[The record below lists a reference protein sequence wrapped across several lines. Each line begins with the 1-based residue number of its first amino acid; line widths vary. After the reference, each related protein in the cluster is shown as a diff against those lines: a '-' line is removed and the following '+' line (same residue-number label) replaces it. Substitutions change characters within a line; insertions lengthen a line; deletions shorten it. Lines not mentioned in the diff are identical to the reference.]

1 MIKNNS
7 LERYSRHIVL
17 KQIGGQGQKLLK
29 ESKVLIIGIGG
40 LGSPVLQYLASSGIG
55 EIGLADDDKIDISN
69 LHRQTIFSMKDIGL
83 YKVSKGKSFI
93 KAINPDIKINV
104 HRNRISKV
112 NAEKI
117 IKNYDLIIDCTDN
130 HLSRLIINDMCF
142 EKKKILVSAS
152 IAGFFG
158 QVSTYKAF
166 EKDNN
171 GVPNP
176 SYRCLKIKYND
187 EGDCDYHGVLGS
199 VAGIIGSIQATEVI
213 KQIVREKEDLVG
225 KLLIFDGLSYKMK
238 LIKINWDPSNP
249 LNGTMN

>member
-55 EIGLADDDKIDISN
+55 EIGLADDGKVDISN
-69 LHRQTIFSMKDIGL
+69 LHRQTIFSMRDIGL

-93 KAINPDIKINV
+93 KAINPDIKIKV
-104 HRNRISKV
+104 HRNRISEE

-130 HLSRLIINDMCF
+130 FETRTLINKISLLHRIPLITGAALKF
-142 EKKKILVSAS
+142 E
-152 IAGFFG
+152 G
-158 QVSTYKAF
+158 QVAVS
-166 EKDNN
+166 
-171 GVPNP
+171 
-176 SYRCLKIKYND
+176 
-187 EGDCDYHGVLGS
+187 
-199 VAGIIGSIQATEVI
+199 
-213 KQIVREKEDLVG
+213 
-225 KLLIFDGLSYKMK
+225 
-238 LIKINWDPSNP
+238 
-249 LNGTMN
+249 

>member
-55 EIGLADDDKIDISN
+55 EIGLADDDKVDISN
-69 LHRQTIFSMKDIGL
+69 LHRQTIFSMRDIGL

-93 KAINPDIKINV
+93 KAINPDIKIKV
-104 HRNRISKV
+104 HRNRISEE

-117 IKNYDLIIDCTDN
+117 IKDYDLIVDCTDN

-152 IAGFFG
+152 I
-158 QVSTYKAF
+158 
-166 EKDNN
+166 
-171 GVPNP
+171 
-176 SYRCLKIKYND
+176 C
-187 EGDCDYHGVLGS
+187 
-199 VAGIIGSIQATEVI
+199 GIFWT
-213 KQIVREKEDLVG
+213 DFYL
-225 KLLIFDGLSYKMK
+225 
-238 LIKINWDPSNP
+238 
-249 LNGTMN
+249 

>member
-1 MIKNNS
+1 MIKNKS

-55 EIGLADDDKIDISN
+55 EIGLADDDKVDISN

-83 YKVSKGKSFI
+83 YKVSKGKNFI

-104 HRNRISKV
+104 HRNRINKV